1 MSEFEY
7 STFVLGRC
15 LTPAAKYSK
24 VNGDIDDE
32 NSKPFWRRSKPR
44 LAILKTAK
52 DKLEKQYSKSELH
65 YESDV
70 DQVKY
75 WVDRL
80 AKHAAIELLATGKV
94 STDTMENMTCLG
106 NDYFIETVRKATVIA
121 SQLNH
126 EVKGAEESIQQDDVV
141 PLNMM

>member
-44 LAILKTAK
+44 LSILTTAK
-52 DKLEKQYSKSELH
+52 SKLEKQYNKTDLQYGNE
-65 YESDV
+65 V

-94 STDTMENMTCLG
+94 SADTMEDMTCLG

-126 EVKGAEESIQQDDVV
+126 EVKGAEESVQQDDVV